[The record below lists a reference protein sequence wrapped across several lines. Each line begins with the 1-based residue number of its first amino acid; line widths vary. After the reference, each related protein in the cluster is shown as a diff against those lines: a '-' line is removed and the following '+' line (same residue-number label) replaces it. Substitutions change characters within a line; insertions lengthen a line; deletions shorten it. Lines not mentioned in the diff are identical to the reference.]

1 MGNSNAF
8 DYNVYT
14 EWAPGFVSLLLYM
27 FNFVNMNLFVVS
39 EKCCHPCVESVCTLK
54 AACERWETHAVNQ
67 TESHNVSKQ
76 YGVGV
81 THSTVQYVLGIACLC
96 CCTITLLTPLKIWK
110 TRTEN
115 VNTTKKRECYFSMD
129 EIIANLLVYIESFTF
144 CQAHAAQ
151 LQLLFKS
158 RLQRM

>member
-14 EWAPGFVSLLLYM
+14 EWAPGFVSLLLYL
-27 FNFVNMNLFVVS
+27 FDFVNMDLFVVS

-54 AACERWETHAVNQ
+54 AACGRWETHAVNQ

-76 YGVGV
+76 YGVSV

-96 CCTITLLTPLKIWK
+96 CCTITLLTPLQNLK
-110 TRTEN
+110 N
-115 VNTTKKRECYFSMD
+115 SHRECKHNKEKGM
-129 EIIANLLVYIESFTF
+129 LSFNG
-144 CQAHAAQ
+144 
-151 LQLLFKS
+151 
-158 RLQRM
+158 